1 MIAGS
6 AVELIAVTKRY
17 PEAVAVDS
25 IDLQI
30 ASASYCC
37 LLLTEL
43 PLPLAL
49 FRRFVKL
56 ASKRQSA
63 VATQRHCQ
71 KFIPAHSRAMR
82 RVEQLS
88 TAGFFIT

>member
-37 LLLTEL
+37 LLLTE
-43 PLPLAL
+43 LPLAL